1 MQRTDFVHFYELPVR
16 WGDLDALGHVNNV
29 QLISYL
35 ECGRVAYCD
44 KVLGLQF
51 TPALKQGWILADIQ
65 CTFHQQLQFPCS
77 IEVATRISR
86 LGTSS
91 AELVAAIFK
100 RGSDGLILSSHAV
113 TVWFDYEKQAGTPIP
128 ATVRSSIKRFEKT
141 APDESVSSRK

>member
-1 MQRTDFVHFYELPVR
+1 
-16 WGDLDALGHVNNV
+16 
-29 QLISYL
+29 
-35 ECGRVAYCD
+35 
-44 KVLGLQF
+44 
-51 TPALKQGWILADIQ
+51 
-65 CTFHQQLQFPCS
+65 
-77 IEVATRISR
+77 VATRISR

-141 APDESVSSRK
+141 APDESVSSLK